1 LRADRGGSVNRWPAW
16 LAERFYALSPARRA
30 HSERVAALG
39 EVLAYY
45 HGLSPELARLAGL
58 AHDLAREWPDAALL
72 REAERWAIDIG
83 PLERR
88 APVLLHGPVAAAWL
102 REAGIGGAA
111 VFEAVR
117 YHTTA
122 GPGLGPLAKAI
133 FVADGCEPGRQYPE
147 AATLRALAFRDLE
160 DGYRAMLEASAA
172 YLRARGL
179 PPHPAM
185 LAALDEAGV
194 ATEWRERGGR

>member
-1 LRADRGGSVNRWPAW
+1 MRADRGGSVIRWPAW
-16 LAERFYALSPARRA
+16 LVERFFALSPARRA

-45 HGLSPELARLAGL
+45 HGLSPDAARLAGL

-72 REAERWAIDIG
+72 REAERWAIDVG
-83 PLERR
+83 PLERQ

-102 REAGIGGAA
+102 REAGCGSAE
-111 VFEAVR
+111 VLEAVAR
-117 YHTTA
+117 HTTA
-122 GPGLGPLAKAI
+122 GPGIGPLAKAI

-147 AATLRALAFRDLE
+147 AAALRALAFRDLE
-160 DGYRAMLEASAA
+160 AGYRAVLEASMA
-172 YLRARGL
+172 YLRRRGL

-185 LAALDEAGV
+185 LAAWDEVDV
-194 ATEWRERGGR
+194 ATERHGGGR